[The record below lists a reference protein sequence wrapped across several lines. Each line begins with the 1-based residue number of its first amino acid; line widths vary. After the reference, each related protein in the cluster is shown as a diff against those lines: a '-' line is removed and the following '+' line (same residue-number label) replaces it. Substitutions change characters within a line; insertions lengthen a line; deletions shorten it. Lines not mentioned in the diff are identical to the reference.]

1 MTTLQSAAQ
10 KQLRQFVE
18 QIENLEE
25 QKAALGA
32 DLRDKF
38 SEIKGCGFDV
48 KAIRQII
55 RMRKKSKDQRD
66 EEEGVLAVYLAALG
80 MLADTPLGQYAVQRD
95 IEDAITERH
104 VM

>member
-25 QKAALGA
+25 QKKALSD

-38 SEIKGCGFDV
+38 LEAKSVGFDV
-48 KAIRQII
+48 KALRTII
-55 RMRKKSKDQRD
+55 RLRKKTKDQRD
-66 EEEGVLAVYLAALG
+66 EEEGILATYIVALG
-80 MLADTPLGQYAVQRD
+80 MAGTPLADWADQKEMA
-95 IEDAITERH
+95 DA
-104 VM
+104 

>member
-18 QIENLEE
+18 QLETLAE
-25 QKAALGA
+25 QKAAISDDIREKMA
-32 DLRDKF
+32 EAKAV
-38 SEIKGCGFDV
+38 GFDV
-48 KAIRQII
+48 KALRTII
-55 RMRKKSKDQRD
+55 RMRKKTKDQRD
-66 EEEGVLAVYLAALG
+66 EEEGILATYMSALG